1 MAGAEPEPGSGG
13 GSGSALPGQSHSAVP
28 VAPLDPEQLRR
39 VLEQVTRAQPPPF
52 VLQDAAQRLRDAAQQ
67 AALQRGP
74 GAGAPRLLP
83 PQQLEAI
90 CFKVT
95 AGDTKRKER
104 PMPPLAT
111 IQPKTA
117 RQSQLPRGSSSL
129 GLCAS
134 SPQLLRVHALA
145 RTGSQLRFLRGFP
158 QPPAPR
164 VLVQKPLPA
173 LQPVPWRRVKAPQ
186 AAHGHGVTLSPLAAS
201 DPPAVAPVSSS
212 SAHLLISSLHA
223 AHTEKLKKSLK
234 VKTRSGRISRPPK
247 YKARDYKFIK
257 TEDLADG
264 HLSDSDDYSE
274 LSVDE
279 EEEEREK
286 PGRFDIEG
294 CALRPKAFKCQTCEK
309 SYIGKG
315 GLARHFKLNPGH
327 GQLEP
332 EMLQSEKANGSLTL
346 GCIDSKTRGLAS
358 LTPPT
363 PAVLCMEEAEAARHV
378 LQNGQPAEVEE
389 TLVPESESR
398 SPSALLRPEKYLEPR
413 NGSWASQA
421 ESSTAN
427 LQQSGA
433 VPPNSNPAVPS
444 GLSISREARLRE
456 ALKQCGREELVEL
469 VLPQLAQVVTLYE
482 LLVVKVERSPAAKPV
497 FPAVYKEFEE
507 LYDVVKRMCQ
517 DYLSSSGL
525 CSQEPLEINND
536 EVARSLGI
544 TEFLRKKE
552 AHPSSAPECSSPKLE
567 GKLEEASGQKR
578 EREQGEGL
586 ATVKKARTAALS
598 TDVPGCPAAISGCQQ
613 KPGSSCA
620 PATSKG
626 SAPVAIEKSSPC
638 SEGSCGEMAPASDG
652 SGSPVGQQLSVMPS
666 ADFEARS
673 GSADPALLCQDVS
686 RSAFYSQVAEPRE
699 LPPAQLSVFSEENAP
714 EHTVEQDSRAIQK
727 SSGVCG
733 NPSSGGGVE
742 SLLLGESGNGEAGD
756 FRERSPPHLSGQQAS
771 PSHALPAEA
780 AAFPLQN
787 ILPVNVLPAACVF
800 KTVPKPEPHSGPD
813 GSLSTSGGPSVGS
826 KAGDVSR
833 FLSRMEAVGQ
843 REPETV
849 AAVGETLAFEI
860 SDVCQEVLSQ
870 GQEQIFIRTS
880 NGLILSH
887 PSTIQVSQEENAVI
901 ETNAGASVL
910 RFDPPEGVALEA
922 MEAFHTVE
930 AEPSQ

>member
-1 MAGAEPEPGSGG
+1 MAGAEPDPGSGGG

-39 VLEQVTRAQPPPF
+39 VLEQVTRAQPPPL

-67 AALQRGP
+67 ASLQRGP

-90 CFKVT
+90 CVKVT
-95 AGDTKRKER
+95 SGDTRSEER

-117 RQSQLPRGSSSL
+117 RQNQ
-129 GLCAS
+129 
-134 SPQLLRVHALA
+134 V
-145 RTGSQLRFLRGFP
+145 F
-158 QPPAPR
+158 
-164 VLVQKPLPA
+164 VQKPLPA
-173 LQPVPWRRVKAPQ
+173 LQPVPSRVKASQ
-186 AAHGHGVTLSPLAAS
+186 AADGQGVTPSPSAS
-201 DPPAVAPVSSS
+201 SGPPAVVPVSSS
-212 SAHLLISSLHA
+212 SARLFISSLHA

-264 HLSDSDDYSE
+264 RLSDSDDYSE

-286 PGRFDIEG
+286 PRHFDIEG
-294 CALRPKAFKCQTCEK
+294 CALRPKAFKCGTCEK

-332 EMLQSEKANGSLTL
+332 EMLQSAKANGSLLL

-358 LTPPT
+358 PTLST
-363 PAVLCMEEAEAARHV
+363 PAVCTEEAESAWHN

-389 TLVPESESR
+389 TVVPESESR
-398 SPSALLRPEKYLEPR
+398 HSSALLRPEKFR
-413 NGSWASQA
+413 NGSQA
-421 ESSTAN
+421 EFSTAN
-427 LQQSGA
+427 LQQCKA
-433 VPPNSNPAVPS
+433 APPNSDPAAPS
-444 GLSISREARLRE
+444 GLSSSRAQLRE
-456 ALKQCGREELVEL
+456 VLKRCDREELVEL

-482 LLVVKVERSPAAKPV
+482 LLVVKVERSPGAKPF

-552 AHPSSAPECSSPKLE
+552 THPSSVPECSSPKLE
-567 GKLEEASGQKR
+567 RKLEEASGQKR
-578 EREQGEGL
+578 ERGQGVVATGEGL
-586 ATVKKARTAALS
+586 ATVKKARTAALPI
-598 TDVPGCPAAISGCQQ
+598 DVPECPSAISGCQQ

-626 SAPVAIEKSSPC
+626 SVPAITEKPAPC
-638 SEGSCGEMAPASDG
+638 SEGSCGEMVPASHRIVP
-652 SGSPVGQQLSVMPS
+652 PVGQQLSVMAS
-666 ADFEARS
+666 ADSEARS

-686 RSAFYSQVAEPRE
+686 RSAFYSQVAEPRDMS
-699 LPPAQLSVFSEENAP
+699 PAQLSVFSEKNTP
-714 EHTVEQDSRAIQK
+714 EHTVEQDSGAIQR
-727 SSGVCG
+727 SNGVCG
-733 NPSSGGGVE
+733 TPSSGGEVE
-742 SLLLGESGNGEAGD
+742 SLLLGGLGNAEAGD
-756 FRERSPPHLSGQQAS
+756 LREMSQPHLSGQQAS

-787 ILPVNVLPAACVF
+787 ILPVNVLSAACVF
-800 KTVPKPEPHSGPD
+800 KSVPKPGPHSGPD
-813 GSLSTSGGPSVGS
+813 GSLSTKEGPSVGS
-826 KAGDVSR
+826 KAGGVSR
-833 FLSRMEAVGQ
+833 FLSRMEADGQ
-843 REPETV
+843 REPGTV
-849 AAVGETLAFEI
+849 AAVGEALAFEI
-860 SDVCQEVLSQ
+860 SDVCQEVLFQ

-901 ETNAGASVL
+901 ETNAGV
-910 RFDPPEGVALEA
+910 
-922 MEAFHTVE
+922 
-930 AEPSQ
+930 